1 MAREQVSFTRRS
13 FLFMAAATTA
23 ALSVRPD
30 QAWGA
35 TTSTRLQATRL
46 IALHAQWSDE
56 RFVGPYMESGSYLPD
71 ALAEIA
77 HLYRDRHNQTVHRID
92 VRVLDLLYDLRLRT
106 GYRGSIEVVCG
117 YRSPETNRMLRRKDR
132 HVAKDSL
139 HVTGQAIDVR
149 FDQGL
154 DLSEAHA
161 TALAMRAGGVGYYPR
176 QKFMHLDIG
185 PVRTW

>member
-1 MAREQVSFTRRS
+1 
-13 FLFMAAATTA
+13 
-23 ALSVRPD
+23 
-30 QAWGA
+30 
-35 TTSTRLQATRL
+35 
-46 IALHAQWSDE
+46 
-56 RFVGPYMESGSYLPD
+56 
-71 ALAEIA
+71 
-77 HLYRDRHNQTVHRID
+77 
-92 VRVLDLLYDLRLRT
+92 
-106 GYRGSIEVVCG
+106 
-117 YRSPETNRMLRRKDR
+117 MLRRKDR

-154 DLSEAHA
+154 DLSDAHV